1 MEENIR
7 KVLMYILK
15 NAKLYYVNIDSEI
28 EKIYDRNTINNDI
41 KERKENIDL
50 FLNLERINDIIPY
63 PQKTDYRY
71 FIDAEM
77 DELEDI
83 ISKKSI
89 LIDDDTSIE
98 ELEEQLLNLDNP
110 LYENSMLSTLKKVRK
125 QGINKEYEYIIKK

>member
-77 DELEDI
+77 NELEDI